1 MSQSTSATANAGAPL
16 VRAPV
21 PIEAQG
27 AMPVVLRVF
36 ALSAVAL
43 AFVFVLNAYFVFW
56 FDWPGIESLFGL
68 LGLFGYGPPKQPL
81 GGGLFLALALLL
93 LYVLTFLAIAWYV
106 LRTRRASLHHDA
118 QTLSDIA
125 AYIARAAFWSVLLIG
140 FVDSAIS
147 FIRVEGFLPALIG
160 TELSQQLGRS
170 VFRGEYVHMP
180 LILAGLVIAFFS
192 RSLGFIWLALLVVA
206 AELAIVI
213 LRFIFSYEQAFL
225 ADLVRFW
232 YAALF
237 LFSSAYTLLHEGH
250 VRVDVVYMGFSER
263 RKAWANAIGAVILG
277 LPVCWIILT
286 MGLSNKFSSISAP
299 LLTFEVTQSGFG
311 LYVKYLLAA
320 FLLVY
325 SLSMMAQF
333 MSGLLNSAGTL
344 LHEPDA
350 ETPVREEQHV

>member
-1 MSQSTSATANAGAPL
+1 
-16 VRAPV
+16 
-21 PIEAQG
+21 
-27 AMPVVLRVF
+27 
-36 ALSAVAL
+36 
-43 AFVFVLNAYFVFW
+43 
-56 FDWPGIESLFGL
+56 
-68 LGLFGYGPPKQPL
+68 
-81 GGGLFLALALLL
+81 
-93 LYVLTFLAIAWYV
+93 
-106 LRTRRASLHHDA
+106 
-118 QTLSDIA
+118 
-125 AYIARAAFWSVLLIG
+125 
-140 FVDSAIS
+140 
-147 FIRVEGFLPALIG
+147 
-160 TELSQQLGRS
+160 
-170 VFRGEYVHMP
+170 
-180 LILAGLVIAFFS
+180 
-192 RSLGFIWLALLVVA
+192 
-206 AELAIVI
+206 
-213 LRFIFSYEQAFL
+213 
-225 ADLVRFW
+225 LVRFW

-344 LHEPDA
+344 LHEPGA

>member
-1 MSQSTSATANAGAPL
+1 MSHSSTATADVGAPL
-16 VRAPV
+16 ARAPDDIV
-21 PIEAQG
+21 AHG
-27 AMPVVLRVF
+27 AMPIVVRIF
-36 ALSAVAL
+36 ALCAVAL
-43 AFVFVLNAYFVFW
+43 AVVFVLNAFLVFW
-56 FDWPGIESLFGL
+56 VGWPGVESLFGI
-68 LGLFGYGPPKQPL
+68 LGLFGYDPPQQPL
-81 GGGLFLALALLL
+81 GGRLFLTLAI
-93 LYVLTFLAIAWYV
+93 VLMYAVTILVIAWYV
-106 LRTRRASLHHDA
+106 VRTRRNSLHHDA
-118 QTLSDIA
+118 QTLSDVA

-140 FVDSAIS
+140 IVDSAIS
-147 FIRVEGFLPALIG
+147 FIRVEGFLPQLVG

-170 VFRGEYVHMP
+170 VFRGEYVHLP
-180 LILAGLVIAFFS
+180 LILAGLVIACFS
-192 RSLGFIWLALLVVA
+192 KALGFIWLAGLVVI

-250 VRVDVVYMGFSER
+250 VRVDVLYAGFSER
-263 RKAWANAIGAVILG
+263 TKAWSNAIGAVILG

-286 MGLSNKFSSISAP
+286 MGLSNKYASISAP
-299 LLTFEVTQSGFG
+299 LLTFEVSQSGFG

-333 MSGLLNSAGTL
+333 MSGLLSSAGRL

-350 ETPVREEQHV
+350 ETPAMEEQHV